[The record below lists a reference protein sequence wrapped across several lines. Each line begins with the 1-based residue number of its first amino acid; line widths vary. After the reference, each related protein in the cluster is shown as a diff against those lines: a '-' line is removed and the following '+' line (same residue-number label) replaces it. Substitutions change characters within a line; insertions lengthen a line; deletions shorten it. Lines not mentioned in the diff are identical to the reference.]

1 MSKSIEELEQEIA
14 NLKYEN
20 NELRDICRLEK
31 SISEKQKE
39 KKYLE
44 EKYNEF
50 SSLYKAYSIDVEDLQ
65 SKITSLR
72 GEINIVQ
79 SVTKSKKNL
88 PPDINID
95 DILKDISNTNSQ
107 IDNLFEKV
115 KKIIEFRQNQMKN
128 ISDEIEGVQNQ

>member
-20 NELRDICRLEK
+20 NRLRDICRLEK
-31 SISEKQKE
+31 SISEKQKD

-44 EKYNEF
+44 ERYNEF

-79 SVTKSKKNL
+79 SVTKNKKNL
-88 PPDINID
+88 PPDININ

-107 IDNLFEKV
+107 IDNLFKKV